1 MILSIDAKKSVWQ
14 NLTCFH
20 NKGSQQIV
28 YRGNI
33 PGQNTS
39 HI

>member
-1 MILSIDAKKSVWQ
+1 MQRKGLIKLNMLD
-14 NLTCFH
+14 
-20 NKGSQQIV
+20 NKGLQQIV

-39 HI
+39 HIWYA